1 LRTTTPA
8 TALLDQTVAIQHGM
22 DGAFGGKGNLGEST
36 EQALANFAS
45 TPTGVLVLHVQN
57 VVLDL
62 KGKLV
67 GVAIGTPASV
77 GEPVNPALLVAIED
91 LVAGLAGYPELPAKF
106 RHGLAS

>member
-1 LRTTTPA
+1 LCTTTPA
-8 TALLDQTVAIQHGM
+8 TALLDQSVAIQHGM
-22 DGAFGGKGNLGEST
+22 DGAFGGKGNVGEST

-45 TPTGVLVLHVQN
+45 TPAGVLVLDVQN

-67 GVAIGTPASV
+67 GVAKGTPASV
-77 GEPVNPALLVAIED
+77 AESVNAAFLVAIED

-106 RHGLAS
+106 RHRFAG